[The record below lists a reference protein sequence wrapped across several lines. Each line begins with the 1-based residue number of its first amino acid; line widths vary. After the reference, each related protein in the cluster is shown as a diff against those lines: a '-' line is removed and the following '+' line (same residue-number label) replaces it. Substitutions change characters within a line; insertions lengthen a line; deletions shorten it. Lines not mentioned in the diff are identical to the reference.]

1 MFDNSS
7 VDYISEHIN
16 ITTPQNGN
24 NFPEVKTDTIKKIEN
39 LLQNLRKALEI
50 NHTIQNSLINKIT
63 ESHQKMKKIESL
75 LEKVNSIKKSKPKKH
90 MKYPNYIPLESF
102 YFFTPKKTHLYYHL
116 LERVFESNKKDSDKD
131 ENTSTLE
138 QKTKMNRYN
147 FSKQHDSSLNNL
159 IFINEKDKIINWY
172 KISAEMNNI
181 FNNNIKNNNNINNNY
196 LIEEDNK
203 NEKEKENNSIIS
215 LKDSGVGK
223 SSVILLYIEDYFS
236 DSLMSS
242 IGVDFKTKQIEIND
256 RVIKMQIWDTAG
268 HEKFRTIT
276 TSYYKSAHAIIVLYD
291 ITDETS
297 FENIKNW
304 MIDIDKFGKQGVLKV
319 LIGNKK
325 DLEKQRKVT
334 REAGESLAN
343 KYGINFFEVSAKD
356 NTNIEELFLDT
367 AKCLLE
373 KNENAIVEDIGTNV
387 VLNSNKITLKKKK
400 KCC

>member
-1 MFDNSS
+1 
-7 VDYISEHIN
+7 
-16 ITTPQNGN
+16 
-24 NFPEVKTDTIKKIEN
+24 
-39 LLQNLRKALEI
+39 
-50 NHTIQNSLINKIT
+50 
-63 ESHQKMKKIESL
+63 
-75 LEKVNSIKKSKPKKH
+75 
-90 MKYPNYIPLESF
+90 
-102 YFFTPKKTHLYYHL
+102 
-116 LERVFESNKKDSDKD
+116 
-131 ENTSTLE
+131 
-138 QKTKMNRYN
+138 
-147 FSKQHDSSLNNL
+147 
-159 IFINEKDKIINWY
+159 
-172 KISAEMNNI
+172 
-181 FNNNIKNNNNINNNY
+181 
-196 LIEEDNK
+196 
-203 NEKEKENNSIIS
+203 
-215 LKDSGVGK
+215 
-223 SSVILLYIEDYFS
+223 
-236 DSLMSS
+236 MSS

-304 MIDIDKFGKQGVLKV
+304 MIDVDKFGKQGVLKV

-367 AKCLLE
+367 AKCLIE

>member
-1 MFDNSS
+1 
-7 VDYISEHIN
+7 
-16 ITTPQNGN
+16 
-24 NFPEVKTDTIKKIEN
+24 
-39 LLQNLRKALEI
+39 
-50 NHTIQNSLINKIT
+50 
-63 ESHQKMKKIESL
+63 
-75 LEKVNSIKKSKPKKH
+75 
-90 MKYPNYIPLESF
+90 
-102 YFFTPKKTHLYYHL
+102 
-116 LERVFESNKKDSDKD
+116 
-131 ENTSTLE
+131 
-138 QKTKMNRYN
+138 
-147 FSKQHDSSLNNL
+147 
-159 IFINEKDKIINWY
+159 
-172 KISAEMNNI
+172 
-181 FNNNIKNNNNINNNY
+181 
-196 LIEEDNK
+196 
-203 NEKEKENNSIIS
+203 
-215 LKDSGVGK
+215 
-223 SSVILLYIEDYFS
+223 
-236 DSLMSS
+236 MSS

-367 AKCLLE
+367 AKCLIE
-373 KNENAIVEDIGTNV
+373 KNENAIAEDIGTNV